1 MKGILLEIIMLRLIS
16 LNWELCSLIISKN
29 AWLIL
34 VYMKTVSV
42 KAALNSPHP
51 QPHWCKHSA
60 SFLTKRMRWTLA
72 TLGLSDWTWAVKSS
86 FGFPWFC
93 CFAIYLLVFLFV
105 CFFKHWETGWSLPV
119 FYQIMIL
126 LRNFHSILLKFNI
139 GCFWSRTGK
148 TKQAILHL
156 IKICREFCSNSIV
169 AKLQC

>member
-16 LNWELCSLIISKN
+16 LNWELCSLIISKT

-42 KAALNSPHP
+42 KAALSSPHP

-60 SFLTKRMRWTLA
+60 SVLSKRMLWALV
-72 TLGLSDWTWAVKSS
+72 TLGLSDRNWAVKSS

-93 CFAIYLLVFLFV
+93 CFAIYLLFCFY
-105 CFFKHWETGWSLPV
+105 FFKRWETGWSPPV

-126 LRNFHSILLKFNI
+126 LRNFHSILFKFSI
-139 GCFWSRTGK
+139 GYFWSGIGK
-148 TKQAILHL
+148 TKHAILHL
-156 IKICREFCSNSIV
+156 IKICGEFCSNSIV